1 MSLTM
6 LGVLLLTMSAYS
18 YMLIR
23 RAGHVQRYAL
33 LPFLYQMHSK
43 NVLKTLTAEEHE
55 LIHDQIDIFN
65 LRIIS
70 CFIACVV
77 GVGLASLFFVLVSA
91 GGDGSI
97 PGYIMAVLFAYLGAN
112 YNLNSTVTTWVR
124 ASETELL
131 SRVIVKNAKDE
142 GFDNLS
148 DYLIAENDKM
158 VAEAIEEAKV
168 IAEEYEEIT
177 DELGFD
183 PDKDYNDSDEA
194 REELFRILDEATETL
209 RQRHPEMNEKDAEFE
224 EKDTKTPDK

>member
-1 MSLTM
+1 M
-6 LGVLLLTMSAYS
+6 LGVLLLAMSAYS

-77 GVGLASLFFVLVSA
+77 GVGRASLFFVLVSA
-91 GGDGSI
+91 GGDGRI
-97 PGYIMAVLFAYLGAN
+97 PGSIMAVLFAYLGAN

-131 SRVIVKNAKDE
+131 SRVMVKNANDE

-194 REELFRILDEATETL
+194 REELFRILDEATEEL
-209 RQRHPEMNEKDAEFE
+209 RSRHPEMNEKDAEFDK
-224 EKDTKTPDK
+224 KDTETPDK

>member
-6 LGVLLLTMSAYS
+6 LGVLLFVLSGYS
-18 YMLIR
+18 YLLIR
-23 RAGHVQRYAL
+23 KAGYVQRHAL

-43 NVLKTLTAEEHE
+43 NVLNTLSKQEHD

-65 LRIIS
+65 LRIMS

-91 GGDGSI
+91 GGDGRI
-97 PGYIMAVLFAYLGAN
+97 PGYIMAVLFAYLCAN
-112 YNLNSTVTTWVR
+112 YNLNSTVLTWVR
-124 ASETELL
+124 ASETELM
-131 SRVIVKNAKDE
+131 SRVIVKNAE
-142 GFDNLS
+142 AGGFDSLS

-158 VAEAIEEAKV
+158 VKEAIEEAKV

-183 PDKDYNDSDEA
+183 PDKDYNESDEA
-194 REELFRILDEATETL
+194 REELFRILDEATEIL
-209 RQRHPEMNEKDAEFE
+209 RQRHPKMDGKDTEFK

>member
-6 LGVLLLTMSAYS
+6 LGVLLLAMSGYS

-23 RAGHVQRYAL
+23 KAGHVQRYAL
-33 LPFLYQMHSK
+33 IPFLYQLHSK
-43 NVLKTLTAEEHE
+43 NVLKTLTPKEHE
-55 LIHDQIDIFN
+55 LIHDQVDLFN
-65 LRIIS
+65 LRILS

-124 ASETELL
+124 ASESELM
-131 SRVIVKNAKDE
+131 SRVMVKNAKAD

-148 DYLIAENDKM
+148 DYLKAENDKM
-158 VAEAIEEAKV
+158 ISEAIEEAKV
-168 IAEEYEEIT
+168 IADEYEDIT
-177 DELGFD
+177 NELGFD
-183 PDKDYNDSDEA
+183 PDKDYNESDEA
-194 REELFRILDEATETL
+194 REELFRILDEATEIL
-209 RQRHPEMNEKDAEFE
+209 RQRHPKMDGKDRIRG
-224 EKDTKTPDK
+224 KRHQNP